1 MTDLMSGQLLI
12 SALVLGGIYGL
23 IALGLNLIY
32 GTMRLLNVAH
42 GEVLMLGG
50 YLAFWLFTLT
60 GIGPIYSMFIAFAL
74 GGALGAILYY
84 FVCKRV
90 LKSSK
95 VIEQIEANSLL
106 VLFGASIIFQNIIAL
121 AFTPTARGYSYF
133 NDIIQFGAF
142 QVTTGRLFVLVTGL
156 SVCLISI
163 LFFRYSMI
171 GLSIRALIQQPDA
184 ANLVGINVEKTRLVS
199 FSLGF
204 AIAGLTGCL
213 VSMLEQVSPFMG
225 FPFTIA
231 AFVVIIIGG
240 LGNLAGGLAGAFLLA
255 FIEVYGVVLTTASM
269 RSILIYGVFI
279 AVLIWR
285 PKGIFGKERGIK

>member
-106 VLFGASIIFQNIIAL
+106 VLFGASIIFQNIIAF

-213 VSMLEQVSPFMG
+213 VSMLEQVSLFMG

>member
-42 GEVLMLGG
+42 GEILMLGG
-50 YLAFWLFTLT
+50 YLAFWLFTLS
-60 GIGPIYSMFIAFAL
+60 GIGPIYSMFIAFVL
-74 GGALGAILYY
+74 GGVLGALLYY
-84 FVCKRV
+84 FVCNRI

-106 VLFGASIIFQNIIAL
+106 VLFGVSIIFQNVIAM

-142 QVTTGRLFVLVTGL
+142 QVTSGRLFVLITGL
-156 SVCLISI
+156 TICLISI

>member
-1 MTDLMSGQLLI
+1 
-12 SALVLGGIYGL
+12 
-23 IALGLNLIY
+23 
-32 GTMRLLNVAH
+32 MRLLNVAH

>member
-142 QVTTGRLFVLVTGL
+142 QVTTGRLFVLITGL

>member
-1 MTDLMSGQLLI
+1 MTDLLSGQLLV
-12 SALVLGGIYGL
+12 SALVLGAIYGL

-42 GEVLMLGG
+42 GEILMLGG
-50 YLAFWLFTLT
+50 YLAFWMFTLT
-60 GIGPIYSMFIAFAL
+60 GIGPIYSMLIAFVL
-74 GGALGAILYY
+74 GGLLGAFLY
-84 FVCKRV
+84 FVVCNRV
-90 LKSSK
+90 LNSSK
-95 VIEQIEANSLL
+95 VIEQVEANSLL
-106 VLFGASIIFQNIIAL
+106 VLFGVSIILQNIISI
-121 AFTPTARGYSYF
+121 AFTPTARGYSYY
-133 NDIIQFGAF
+133 NDIIQLGAF
-142 QVTTGRLFVLVTGL
+142 QVTAERLFLLITGL
-156 SVCLISI
+156 IVCFVSI
-163 LFFRYSMI
+163 LFFRYSMT

-184 ANLVGINVEKTRLVS
+184 ANLVGINVEQTRLIS

-240 LGNLAGGLAGAFLLA
+240 LGNLAGGLVGAFLLA

-285 PKGIFGKERGIK
+285 PKGIFGNKRGLK